1 MHSCLILLVTMRIS
15 IAIPVYNCE
24 QYITRCIDSVLS
36 QDYPKEKIEIIVV
49 DDGSTDKSGALVDA
63 YANRHD
69 NIRVFHQP
77 NQGVSVARNIALEH
91 ATGDY
96 IQFLDSDDF
105 YLHTG
110 CLSHLIHVIKTESVL
125 PDVVRYWMVR
135 VDRHNEHNL
144 KQYDNLD
151 KAKVIF
157 SGTGREFCH
166 KLLFEGYI
174 GPALYRTQTI
184 NELGLRFEP
193 GIIWAEDA
201 MFNLQLY
208 LHAEQV
214 ILDSSYIYGYYD
226 NENSATMDTDEQ
238 TLFRML
244 ENLLPSI
251 PKISGLLEQFND
263 NNFKNF
269 KLKQYGKSVVTRLL
283 MLNPSLQDT
292 RKYVRL
298 GFEQGI
304 FPISDVIK
312 GRFAQLIDCGLRH
325 PSLLW
330 LMSFPYRHIFL
341 PYIKP
346 RIAKNGK

>member
-1 MHSCLILLVTMRIS
+1 MKIS
-15 IAIPVYNCE
+15 VIVPIYNCE
-24 QYITRCIDSVLS
+24 QYIARCIDSVLK
-36 QDYPKEKIEIIVV
+36 QDYPNELIEIIIV
-49 DDGSTDKSGALVDA
+49 DDGSTDNGGLIADEYSK
-63 YANRHD
+63 RHP
-69 NIRVFHQP
+69 NIKVFHQP
-77 NQGVSVARNIALEH
+77 NQGVSVARNTALEH

-174 GPALYRTQTI
+174 GPALFRTQTI

-193 GIIWAEDA
+193 GIGWAEDTI
-201 MFNLQLY
+201 FNLQLY
-208 LHAEQV
+208 LHAEHV

-226 NENSATMDTDEQ
+226 NENSATMVSDRQ
-238 TLFRML
+238 KLFGML
-244 ENLLPSI
+244 DKRLSSI

-263 NNFKNF
+263 NNFKINS
-269 KLKQYGKSVVTRLL
+269 K
-283 MLNPSLQDT
+283 
-292 RKYVRL
+292 
-298 GFEQGI
+298 
-304 FPISDVIK
+304 
-312 GRFAQLIDCGLRH
+312 QLI
-325 PSLLW
+325 
-330 LMSFPYRHIFL
+330 FL
-341 PYIKP
+341 YHQ
-346 RIAKNGK
+346 